1 MRVVVVS
8 SDLLMRSRV
17 PEATAVPPGA
27 PLPEADLY
35 LIDLDEAG
43 ALEPPPGGRAIGYF
57 SHVNEALGAEA
68 RAKGLEA
75 WPRGRLLRE
84 LPRLLGEGS
93 G

>member
-17 PEATAVPPGA
+17 AGATAVAPGA
-27 PLPEADLY
+27 ELPEADLY

-43 ALEPPPGGRAIGYF
+43 AVEPPPAGRAIGYF
-57 SHVNEALGAEA
+57 SHVNEALGAAA

-84 LPRLLGEGS
+84 LASLLDEGA

>member
-17 PEATAVPPGA
+17 PEATAVAPGA
-27 PLPEADLY
+27 PLPQADLY

-43 ALEPPPGGRAIGYF
+43 ALVPPPEGRAIGYF

-84 LPRLLGEGS
+84 LPQLLGEES